1 VYKRQFEDI
10 VQEALTL
17 IPKYCPE
24 WTNYNSSDPGVT
36 LIELFAWMT
45 EMILYRLNKVTDKNY
60 LKFLE
65 LMGIQLQ
72 PPQPAQALLKFELVE
87 GGKEPRM
94 IAVGTQTATEQSGEE
109 DAVVFE
115 TARNLLVLPI
125 QLEKCYSQLHE
136 NFTDPTDF
144 IDCQH
149 TEGFPIVHVERRVE
163 RVLYIGDQRFAELT

>member
-1 VYKRQFEDI
+1 MIPAPNLDDRTFEDI

-24 WTNYNSSDPGVT
+24 WTNYNPSDPGVT

-87 GGKEPRM
+87 GAKEPRPVV
-94 IAVGTQTATEQSGEE
+94 AGTQTATEQTGEE
-109 DAVVFE
+109 DAIVFE
-115 TARNLLVLPI
+115 TARNLLVLPNS
-125 QLEKCYSQLHE
+125 LEKCYSQFHDAFE
-136 NFTDPTDF
+136 D
-144 IDCQH
+144 H
-149 TEGFPIVHVERRVE
+149 TE
-163 RVLYIGDQRFAELT
+163 